1 MRDPANMVDVASLQ
15 PDYMGFIFYE
25 NSKRFVGND
34 FSISY
39 EFPHAIRR
47 VGVFVNEEV
56 DTILKQVSRHKLD
69 YVQLHGNE
77 LPEDCEALIERV
89 GVIKV
94 FSIDNQFDFNSTK
107 AYQPFSDFF
116 LFDTKTESYGGSGKT
131 FDWSLLKKYDQ
142 QIPFF
147 LSGGLSSENIESV
160 EELKDMN
167 LHAVD
172 INSGV
177 ETAPGLKDI
186 PKINSIKS
194 ILTSIY

>member
-1 MRDPANMVDVASLQ
+1 M
-15 PDYMGFIFYE
+15 
-25 NSKRFVGND
+25 
-34 FSISY
+34 
-39 EFPHAIRR
+39 
-47 VGVFVNEEV
+47 
-56 DTILKQVSRHKLD
+56 
-69 YVQLHGNE
+69 
-77 LPEDCEALIERV
+77 
-89 GVIKV
+89 
-94 FSIDNQFDFNSTK
+94 
-107 AYQPFSDFF
+107 
-116 LFDTKTESYGGSGKT
+116 GGSRKS
-131 FDWSLLKKYDQ
+131 FDWNLLRKYDQ
-142 QIPFF
+142 QVPFF